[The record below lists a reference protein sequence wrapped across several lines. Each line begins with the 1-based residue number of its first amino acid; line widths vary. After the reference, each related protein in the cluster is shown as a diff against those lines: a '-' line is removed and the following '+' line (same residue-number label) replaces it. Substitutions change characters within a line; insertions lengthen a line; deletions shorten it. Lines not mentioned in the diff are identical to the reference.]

1 MNYGSDPA
9 DQIVRFSLDGTEMVL
24 KLSGLAAKNFAL
36 FVYAVLNDQQKVRG
50 KTKLVRMLKERRP
63 FKFFRIPEDRM
74 REFAREAKDH
84 GLLYTAI
91 RNKSRQGQIEL
102 VVFADDASKV
112 NRILDNL
119 NMDFVQAQ
127 AGEATVEHTA
137 IRNKSRQG
145 QIELVVFADD
155 ASKVNR
161 ILDNLNMDFVQ
172 AQAGEATV
180 EQVPAVPGT
189 EQPSAVPDKKP
200 ESAVEVETVT
210 TEHGAVDF
218 QVGNNEEEF
227 NFSDTADAAKEQV
240 PENFTSGREPAD
252 NAPAEKNPSEPS
264 SPSNGSSSEA
274 SGGEK
279 PSVKKELEEIR
290 KEQASK
296 KEEKAKPP
304 QAQNESQVDGQ
315 RLSKEEY
322 AAMKKAE
329 RENLWARVDAQA
341 QAVFQD
347 DAAMKGFLD
356 FMARCTPQSTRNL
369 LILYEQ
375 NPEITHP
382 RTFDMWAEA
391 GRSVRNGESGYAF
404 FTESKYERED
414 GNRSEWRRSYGKTA
428 AVQDDG
434 YRKKHAGAGPLRQAE
449 AGWC

>member
-127 AGEATVEHTA
+127 AGEATVE
-137 IRNKSRQG
+137 
-145 QIELVVFADD
+145 
-155 ASKVNR
+155 
-161 ILDNLNMDFVQ
+161 
-172 AQAGEATV
+172 
-180 EQVPAVPGT
+180 QVPAVPGT
-189 EQPSAVPDKKP
+189 EQPSAVPDNKP
-200 ESAVEVETVT
+200 EPAVEVETVT
-210 TEHGAVDF
+210 TEHGPVDF

-252 NAPAEKNPSEPS
+252 KAPAEKNPSEPS

-290 KEQASK
+290 KEQTSK

-304 QAQNESQVDGQ
+304 QRQTN
-315 RLSKEEY
+315 
-322 AAMKKAE
+322 
-329 RENLWARVDAQA
+329 
-341 QAVFQD
+341 
-347 DAAMKGFLD
+347 
-356 FMARCTPQSTRNL
+356 TPGRTR
-369 LILYEQ
+369 
-375 NPEITHP
+375 
-382 RTFDMWAEA
+382 
-391 GRSVRNGESGYAF
+391 
-404 FTESKYERED
+404 
-414 GNRSEWRRSYGKTA
+414 
-428 AVQDDG
+428 
-434 YRKKHAGAGPLRQAE
+434 RKKNKKKTKGR
-449 AGWC
+449 

>member
-127 AGEATVEHTA
+127 AGEATVE
-137 IRNKSRQG
+137 
-145 QIELVVFADD
+145 
-155 ASKVNR
+155 
-161 ILDNLNMDFVQ
+161 
-172 AQAGEATV
+172 
-180 EQVPAVPGT
+180 QVPAVPGT

-252 NAPAEKNPSEPS
+252 NAPAERNPSEPS
-264 SPSNGSSSEA
+264 SHSKGSSSEA

-296 KEEKAKPP
+296 KEEKAKT
-304 QAQNESQVDGQ
+304 SQRQ
-315 RLSKEEY
+315 T
-322 AAMKKAE
+322 
-329 RENLWARVDAQA
+329 N
-341 QAVFQD
+341 
-347 DAAMKGFLD
+347 
-356 FMARCTPQSTRNL
+356 TPSRTR
-369 LILYEQ
+369 
-375 NPEITHP
+375 
-382 RTFDMWAEA
+382 
-391 GRSVRNGESGYAF
+391 
-404 FTESKYERED
+404 
-414 GNRSEWRRSYGKTA
+414 
-428 AVQDDG
+428 
-434 YRKKHAGAGPLRQAE
+434 RKKNKKKTKGR
-449 AGWC
+449 

>member
-127 AGEATVEHTA
+127 AGEATVE
-137 IRNKSRQG
+137 
-145 QIELVVFADD
+145 
-155 ASKVNR
+155 
-161 ILDNLNMDFVQ
+161 
-172 AQAGEATV
+172 
-180 EQVPAVPGT
+180 QVPAVPGT

-200 ESAVEVETVT
+200 EPAVEVETVT
-210 TEHGAVDF
+210 TEHGPVDF

-252 NAPAEKNPSEPS
+252 KAPAEKNPSEPS
-264 SPSNGSSSEA
+264 SHSNGSSSEA

-304 QAQNESQVDGQ
+304 QRQTN
-315 RLSKEEY
+315 
-322 AAMKKAE
+322 
-329 RENLWARVDAQA
+329 
-341 QAVFQD
+341 
-347 DAAMKGFLD
+347 
-356 FMARCTPQSTRNL
+356 TPSRTR
-369 LILYEQ
+369 
-375 NPEITHP
+375 
-382 RTFDMWAEA
+382 
-391 GRSVRNGESGYAF
+391 
-404 FTESKYERED
+404 
-414 GNRSEWRRSYGKTA
+414 
-428 AVQDDG
+428 
-434 YRKKHAGAGPLRQAE
+434 RKKNKKKTKGR
-449 AGWC
+449 

>member
-127 AGEATVEHTA
+127 AGEATVE
-137 IRNKSRQG
+137 
-145 QIELVVFADD
+145 
-155 ASKVNR
+155 
-161 ILDNLNMDFVQ
+161 
-172 AQAGEATV
+172 
-180 EQVPAVPGT
+180 QVPAVPGT

-200 ESAVEVETVT
+200 EPAVEVETVT

-304 QAQNESQVDGQ
+304 QRQTN
-315 RLSKEEY
+315 
-322 AAMKKAE
+322 
-329 RENLWARVDAQA
+329 
-341 QAVFQD
+341 
-347 DAAMKGFLD
+347 
-356 FMARCTPQSTRNL
+356 TPSRTR
-369 LILYEQ
+369 
-375 NPEITHP
+375 
-382 RTFDMWAEA
+382 
-391 GRSVRNGESGYAF
+391 
-404 FTESKYERED
+404 
-414 GNRSEWRRSYGKTA
+414 
-428 AVQDDG
+428 
-434 YRKKHAGAGPLRQAE
+434 RKKNKKKTKGR
-449 AGWC
+449 

>member
-127 AGEATVEHTA
+127 AGEATVE
-137 IRNKSRQG
+137 
-145 QIELVVFADD
+145 
-155 ASKVNR
+155 
-161 ILDNLNMDFVQ
+161 
-172 AQAGEATV
+172 
-180 EQVPAVPGT
+180 QVPAVPGT

-200 ESAVEVETVT
+200 EPAVEVETVT
-210 TEHGAVDF
+210 TEHGPVDF

-252 NAPAEKNPSEPS
+252 KAPAEKNPSEPS
-264 SPSNGSSSEA
+264 SPSNGSSFEA

-279 PSVKKELEEIR
+279 SSVKKELEEIR

-304 QAQNESQVDGQ
+304 QRQTN
-315 RLSKEEY
+315 
-322 AAMKKAE
+322 
-329 RENLWARVDAQA
+329 
-341 QAVFQD
+341 
-347 DAAMKGFLD
+347 
-356 FMARCTPQSTRNL
+356 TPGRTR
-369 LILYEQ
+369 
-375 NPEITHP
+375 
-382 RTFDMWAEA
+382 
-391 GRSVRNGESGYAF
+391 
-404 FTESKYERED
+404 
-414 GNRSEWRRSYGKTA
+414 
-428 AVQDDG
+428 
-434 YRKKHAGAGPLRQAE
+434 RKKNKKKTKGR
-449 AGWC
+449 

>member
-102 VVFADDASKV
+102 VVFS
-112 NRILDNL
+112 
-119 NMDFVQAQ
+119 
-127 AGEATVEHTA
+127 
-137 IRNKSRQG
+137 
-145 QIELVVFADD
+145 DD

-200 ESAVEVETVT
+200 EPAVEVETVT
-210 TEHGAVDF
+210 TEHGPVDF

-252 NAPAEKNPSEPS
+252 KAPAEKNPSEPS

-290 KEQASK
+290 KEQTSK

-304 QAQNESQVDGQ
+304 QRQTN
-315 RLSKEEY
+315 
-322 AAMKKAE
+322 
-329 RENLWARVDAQA
+329 
-341 QAVFQD
+341 
-347 DAAMKGFLD
+347 
-356 FMARCTPQSTRNL
+356 TPGRTR
-369 LILYEQ
+369 
-375 NPEITHP
+375 
-382 RTFDMWAEA
+382 
-391 GRSVRNGESGYAF
+391 
-404 FTESKYERED
+404 
-414 GNRSEWRRSYGKTA
+414 
-428 AVQDDG
+428 
-434 YRKKHAGAGPLRQAE
+434 RKKNKKKTKGR
-449 AGWC
+449 

>member
-127 AGEATVEHTA
+127 AGEATVE
-137 IRNKSRQG
+137 
-145 QIELVVFADD
+145 
-155 ASKVNR
+155 
-161 ILDNLNMDFVQ
+161 
-172 AQAGEATV
+172 
-180 EQVPAVPGT
+180 QVPAVPST

-200 ESAVEVETVT
+200 EPAVEVETVT
-210 TEHGAVDF
+210 TEHGPVDF

-227 NFSDTADAAKEQV
+227 NFSDTAEAAKEQV

-252 NAPAEKNPSEPS
+252 KAPAEKNPSEPS
-264 SPSNGSSSEA
+264 SHSNGSSSEA

-279 PSVKKELEEIR
+279 SSVKKELEEIR
-290 KEQASK
+290 KDQASK

-304 QAQNESQVDGQ
+304 QRQTN
-315 RLSKEEY
+315 
-322 AAMKKAE
+322 
-329 RENLWARVDAQA
+329 
-341 QAVFQD
+341 
-347 DAAMKGFLD
+347 
-356 FMARCTPQSTRNL
+356 TPSRTR
-369 LILYEQ
+369 
-375 NPEITHP
+375 
-382 RTFDMWAEA
+382 
-391 GRSVRNGESGYAF
+391 
-404 FTESKYERED
+404 
-414 GNRSEWRRSYGKTA
+414 
-428 AVQDDG
+428 
-434 YRKKHAGAGPLRQAE
+434 RKKNKKKTKGR
-449 AGWC
+449 